1 MILAL
6 WLVFGS
12 AFGLVCGLLAVGR
25 NRSAVGWYFLGLV
38 FGPLALAPLLIR
50 QRRDAPSFL

>member
-12 AFGLVCGLLAVGR
+12 AFGLVCGLLAVVR
-25 NRSAVGWYFLGLV
+25 NRSAVGWYFAGLILG
-38 FGPLALAPLLIR
+38 PIALATLLIR
-50 QRRDAPSFL
+50 ERRAEPSFL